1 MASQVSSVSSLRL
14 FWGRDLCYVS
24 GSLSMGS
31 RFTVEQ
37 LILCLLRL
45 GFTVLSCL
53 LLYPFL
59 FSPSSVQESPLPP
72 PPLHICSLLMP
83 WPLGLVPSRVW
94 QMGNCVWT
102 GQECKLSPNRHLQAH
117 FRVNSAHNS
126 DLSICFVAEGM
137 AGMTGMTWSRG
148 HV

>member
-1 MASQVSSVSSLRL
+1 MASQVSSVSSRRL

-37 LILCLLRL
+37 LILCLLRW

-59 FSPSSVQESPLPP
+59 FSPSSVQESPLPLSSSSHLFP
-72 PPLHICSLLMP
+72 ADAVAPGIGTKQGVTDGELCLD
-83 WPLGLVPSRVW
+83 
-94 QMGNCVWT
+94 WT
-102 GQECKLSPNRHLQAH
+102 GMQTVTK
-117 FRVNSAHNS
+117 
-126 DLSICFVAEGM
+126 
-137 AGMTGMTWSRG
+137 
-148 HV
+148 